1 MTKTKNYNLP
11 QWEASDPVRRED
23 FNQVMVNIEA
33 GLDRVQATADAA
45 QDAADTAQSA
55 AETAQAAAEAAATAL
70 PYVIGTYVG
79 DLGKTQITLGFKPRL
94 VIISG
99 ESNSTDT
106 TQGHLYSG
114 MLTAG
119 QLPLS
124 ATLEI
129 NGFSV
134 CDIGDY
140 YPHLNE
146 SDRLYRYIAFR

>member
-33 GLDRVQATADAA
+33 GLDRVQAAADAA
-45 QDAADTAQSA
+45 QDAADTAQS
-55 AETAQAAAEAAATAL
+55 AAEAAATAL

-124 ATLEI
+124 ATLETD
-129 NGFSV
+129 GFSV